1 VAGGFSQEV
10 MMLVEML
17 KDSRMRLCEDV
28 IFSIDSVCG
37 VTIRIDV
44 PKGYAFDGASIPR
57 IFWSLV
63 GQPTDG
69 LSLRAACIHDWMC
82 DHAETYAMRRLGDTF
97 FLHIMEDSGV
107 SKLRRLILYLA
118 VRFYGRF
125 IWKAKQ

>member
-1 VAGGFSQEV
+1 
-10 MMLVEML
+10 MLVEML
-17 KDSRMRLCEDV
+17 EDNRMRLLEDV

-57 IFWSLV
+57 MFWTLV

-82 DHAETYAMRRLGDTF
+82 DQAETYAMRRLGDTL
-97 FLHIMEDSGV
+97 FLHVMEDSGV

-118 VRFYGRF
+118 VRFYGRC
-125 IWKAKQ
+125 IWKAKR